1 MNQLINALI
10 KCQNSNLN
18 VDLESFFKK
27 AIEVF
32 KIKPKD
38 KEEEQEILIAINKIK
53 NKFKIKEVKFPIFN
67 SIAELKELINKN
79 KNHPEIKYVNSFL
92 EKILNEEINS
102 DSLYEMYRLFN
113 NENMLI
119 KKLKIRISKVPIDIL
134 RRKTKKEGFLCLE
147 QENNEEID
155 LSQIF
160 NDCKLKEKD
169 KKFLQL
175 FKKDDE
181 LLKDREVALILGL
194 TRQAVSKRR
203 KRIIDKLRKHIK

>member
-27 AIEVF
+27 AIEFF

-92 EKILNEEINS
+92 EKILNEEISNN
-102 DSLYEMYRLFN
+102 SLYEMYRLFN

-119 KKLKIRISKVPIDIL
+119 NKLKIRISKVPIDIL

-147 QENNEEID
+147 QENNEEIN

-181 LLKDREVALILGL
+181 LLKDREVAVILGL

>member
-92 EKILNEEINS
+92 EKILNEEISNN
-102 DSLYEMYRLFN
+102 SLYEMYRLFN

-147 QENNEEID
+147 QENNEEIN

-181 LLKDREVALILGL
+181 LLKDREVAVILGL

-203 KRIIDKLRKHIK
+203 KRIIDKLRKHTK